1 MKCVC
6 SFTEHRNKCEFASR
20 VLTIS
25 EYFLLRAAEATFI
38 TLTSKER
45 LSTNLRKVAQY
56 PKKNPN
62 RASWRFQKGEGSRRG
77 FHQALCNF
85 AKSLKK
91 DPPRASYKL
100 ALLIKEGPKKG
111 PSPGTM
117 QLREGSLRALLTR
130 PQLVG

>member
-6 SFTEHRNKCEFASR
+6 RLTEHRNKCEFASR

-45 LSTNLRKVAQY
+45 MSTNLRKVAQ
-56 PKKNPN
+56 
-62 RASWRFQKGEGSRRG
+62 
-77 FHQALCNF
+77 L
-85 AKSLKK
+85 LKK